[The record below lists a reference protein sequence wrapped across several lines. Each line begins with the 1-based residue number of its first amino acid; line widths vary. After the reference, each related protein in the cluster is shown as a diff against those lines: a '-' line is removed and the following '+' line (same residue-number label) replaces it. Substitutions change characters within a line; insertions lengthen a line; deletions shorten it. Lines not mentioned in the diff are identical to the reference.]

1 MVLQDTAGLIVMQ
14 KPLRN
19 DGDVVDMELNR
30 DPGEGEQALHP
41 FPEGW
46 YFVTDRRSILKKKL
60 LEKQWMGENIVVWC
74 DREGAVCVARSVCPH
89 LGSSLGPA
97 AGGQVR
103 DGRLVCPFHGFAYDV
118 AGRCVATPFADPPR
132 STRLRVF
139 ETREIE
145 GLVFAWWGLDGRP
158 PHWSLP
164 DQPPGEGEW
173 SRMVLQTLR
182 FPAHPQETAE
192 NVVDLAHL
200 RYVHGYDNVE
210 PVGKTTVNGPVLVS
224 CFNFR
229 TRRRMAGLMKFNYD
243 LSAKAHVHGLGYS
256 FVEIREHSIGV
267 DARLWVL
274 ATPVDGTLIDM
285 TLVGQVREM
294 RSPRRPI
301 VGLAFLPVRMRTNL
315 MNRFW
320 SMQQRNDVIQD
331 VEIWGRKKYRSRPRL
346 SRADGPI
353 GLYRHYCSQ
362 FYPSGGQGS

>member
-1 MVLQDTAGLIVMQ
+1 MLQDTAGLIVMQ
-14 KPLRN
+14 KPLR
-19 DGDVVDMELNR
+19 DDVDIVDVRLNR
-30 DPGEGEQALHP
+30 VPGEEEQTLHP

-46 YFVTDRRSILKKKL
+46 YFVTDRRTVLKKKL

-74 DREGAVCVARSVCPH
+74 DHEGTVGVARSVCPH

-97 AGGQVR
+97 AGGCVR
-103 DGRLVCPFHGFAYDV
+103 DGRLICPFHGFAYDV
-118 AGRCVATPFADPPR
+118 AGHCVATPFADPPR
-132 STRLRVF
+132 ATRLRVF

-158 PHWSLP
+158 SHWSLP
-164 DQPPGEGEW
+164 GQPPGEGEW
-173 SRMVLQTLR
+173 SRLVLQTLR

-210 PVGKTTVNGPVLVS
+210 PVGKTTVNGQVLVS

-229 TRRRMAGLMKFNYD
+229 TRRRMAGLMTLTYD
-243 LSAKAHVHGLGYS
+243 LSARTQVHGLGYS

-285 TLVGQVREM
+285 TLVGQIREM

-320 SMQQRNDVIQD
+320 SMQQRRDVIQD
-331 VEIWGRKKYRSRPRL
+331 VEIWGRKKYRPRPRL

-353 GLYRHYCSQ
+353 GLYRHYCRQ
-362 FYPSGGQGS
+362 FYPSGGQSS